1 LKSKSKKST
10 KDKKMPQEIKIKAAN
25 IEVEAT
31 LNDSVTAKMIIEQLP
46 IESTGNRWGDE
57 IYFSIPVNAE
67 LEEGSRDI
75 LEAGELGYWPTG
87 SAFCIFWGPTPAS
100 SGDEIR
106 AASNVNIIGKVKG
119 DCSILY
125 DVPDGEQISVEPAT

>member
-1 LKSKSKKST
+1 
-10 KDKKMPQEIKIKAAN
+10 MPQLIKIITGN
-25 IEVEAT
+25 IEIEAT
-31 LNDSVTAKMIIEQLP
+31 LNDSETSKAIIEKLP
-46 IESTGNRWGDE
+46 ITSTGNRWGGE

-67 LEEGSRDI
+67 LEKDSRDI

-119 DCSILY
+119 DFSILY
-125 DVPDGEQISVEPAT
+125 DVPDGEQISVEPVI